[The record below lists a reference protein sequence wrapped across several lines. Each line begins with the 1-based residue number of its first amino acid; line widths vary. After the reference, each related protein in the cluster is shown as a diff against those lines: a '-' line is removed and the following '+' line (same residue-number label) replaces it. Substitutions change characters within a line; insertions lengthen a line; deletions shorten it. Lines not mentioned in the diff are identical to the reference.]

1 MSNLRLGSTPQLSE
15 VYILLLKAVTY
26 RLSRDSDVNRYCPTF
41 SLLSF
46 IATRLPDFILR
57 KISVVKKEN
66 DGFLTPTSLLSFTR
80 GHLKLKWW
88 YSLLLTMQ
96 QAGLCD
102 CPLTKRS
109 SHQTMLPQM
118 SLFPY
123 VTRVLPHGR
132 SDQVVLC
139 FKPHCGFRNAC
150 IITSE
155 TALNHSYSFQA
166 PKEKKCLSKTH
177 SLWF

>member
-1 MSNLRLGSTPQLSE
+1 MSNLSLGSTPQLSE

-88 YSLLLTMQ
+88 CSLLLTMQ
-96 QAGLCD
+96 HAGLCD
-102 CPLTKRS
+102 CPLTKRN
-109 SHQTMLPQM
+109 SHQTMLLQM
-118 SLFPY
+118 SL
-123 VTRVLPHGR
+123 LPFLTSGR
-132 SDQVVLC
+132 SDQDVLC
-139 FKPHCGFRNAC
+139 FKPHCGFRNAWL
-150 IITSE
+150 IT
-155 TALNHSYSFQA
+155 
-166 PKEKKCLSKTH
+166 
-177 SLWF
+177 